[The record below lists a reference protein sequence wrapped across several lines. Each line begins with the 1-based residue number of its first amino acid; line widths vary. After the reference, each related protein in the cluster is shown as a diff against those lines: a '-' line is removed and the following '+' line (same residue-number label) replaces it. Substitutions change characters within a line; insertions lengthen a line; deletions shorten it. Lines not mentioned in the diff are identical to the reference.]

1 MISWALISLGL
12 LLVLIGT
19 LGVLRLPDVYSRLQA
34 SGVSDNAGLG
44 VVLAGLI
51 ARNGLDRTDLILGL
65 LLALLLLTNPIVT
78 HSIAKSTFTLEHRE
92 RREGR

>member
-1 MISWALISLGL
+1 VISWALIALGL

-44 VVLAGLI
+44 LVLVGLI
-51 ARNGLDRTDLILGL
+51 ARNGFDKADLILGL
-65 LLALLLLTNPIVT
+65 LLVLLLLTNPIVT

-92 RREGR
+92 KGEEQ